1 MRISDWSSDVCS
13 SDLHTTALVLI
24 WAERYDDAARLVAR
38 IAESAR
44 RRGALGILPFGLA
57 NRAVL
62 EYRIGEWQLAEAS
75 AMEAAELAEQAG
87 QATIAAY
94 ALPTA
99 ALVVAQRGEPER
111 AIALLEEASDVTRR
125 DGARVLGDQASSVRG
140 VMALSLG
147 RYDDTIAELSPLA
160 QQGAAP
166 TPGVLLWLSHPVEA
180 PAPSRPE

>member
-1 MRISDWSSDVCS
+1 
-13 SDLHTTALVLI
+13 
-24 WAERYDDAARLVAR
+24 
-38 IAESAR
+38 
-44 RRGALGILPFGLA
+44 
-57 NRAVL
+57 
-62 EYRIGEWQLAEAS
+62 
-75 AMEAAELAEQAG
+75 MEAAERAEQAV

-94 ALPTA
+94 ALQTA

-125 DGARVLGDQASSVRG
+125 AGARLLGDQASSVRG

-166 TPGVLLWLSHPVEA
+166 TPGVLLWLSDLVEA
-180 PAPSRPE
+180 LALSGRAAGARGYPADFTDAAERTDNRRAQAAALRRQNGRAPCRETRGQYV